1 MKTKSTTQKL
11 LFFLFSG
18 ILTLNYSTAQ
28 LQFQTLTTPIIKTKA
43 NYTLPSCFG
52 QNDGGISVVVN
63 GGVAPYSYLW
73 NNGMTG
79 QSLNNIG
86 AGNYSL
92 IITDANGNSSN
103 ATFNLNQPNQIQIT
117 GVVHNAPHG
126 SINISATGGTP
137 QYSYI
142 WGIVS
147 GTNNLSSQEDLAN
160 LIAGSYSVMVSDV
173 NGCKNYH
180 VFTIQN
186 TFVENNFQKSALVYP
201 NPSAGVTYF
210 KTQTGIVKYEVYNS
224 NGTLIKT
231 LETDSFMNNELSAEL
246 NTGNYTVLSY
256 DMDGVV
262 QSDKL
267 VVNQ

>member
-1 MKTKSTTQKL
+1 
-11 LFFLFSG
+11 
-18 ILTLNYSTAQ
+18 
-28 LQFQTLTTPIIKTKA
+28 
-43 NYTLPSCFG
+43 
-52 QNDGGISVVVN
+52 VVAN

-86 AGNYSL
+86 SGSYSL
-92 IITDANGNSSN
+92 LITDAAGNTSN

-117 GVVHNAPHG
+117 GVVNNAPHG

-147 GTNNLSSQEDLAN
+147 GTNNLSSQEDLTN
-160 LIAGSYSVMVSDV
+160 LIAGTYSVMVSDV
-173 NGCKNYH
+173 NGCKNNR

-186 TFVENNFQKSALVYP
+186 SPILDNIQKSALVYP

-231 LETDSFMNNELSAEL
+231 LETHSFMNNELSTEL

-256 DMDGVV
+256 DMDGKV